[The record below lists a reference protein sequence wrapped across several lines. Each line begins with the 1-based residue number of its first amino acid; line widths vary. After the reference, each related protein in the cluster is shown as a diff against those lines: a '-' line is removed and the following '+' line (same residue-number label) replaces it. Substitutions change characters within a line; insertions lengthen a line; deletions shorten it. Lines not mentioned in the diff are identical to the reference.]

1 MKTNFKLILCLFFL
15 FSIHIKAQNIGVFN
29 GENFSFKNGDE
40 NWSEPIK
47 VNLTSK
53 DGVATP
59 VSVRIKFKKRVM
71 LACHYY
77 VEITNLSETNTV
89 KFEIGNRYTDAQG
102 NEVTDKFKL
111 APKAMDEGK
120 LIYAEGLKK
129 PKSTQDCLNCT
140 WSMHFYEIKIK

>member
-1 MKTNFKLILCLFFL
+1 MKTTFITFLTIFFL
-15 FSIHIKAQNIGVFN
+15 STLYVSSQNIGITDN
-29 GENFSFKNGDE
+29 GKFEFKHGDE
-40 NWSEPIK
+40 EWSEPIK
-47 VNLTSK
+47 TNLTSK
-53 DGVATP
+53 DGTSAP
-59 VSVRIKFKKRVM
+59 ISIRIKFKKRVM